1 MAIKNG
7 SISQAVVRSPILWGG
22 LATAGFYGLIHAGI
36 LSGRLLERYFA
47 SHPVE
52 YLATGMFFVGL
63 AALVIRAADVAQ
75 QYAAIGRA
83 LLGPATP
90 SQGIVGDCEVL
101 LDRLDRLPA
110 SRRNDYLVR
119 RLREAIEHVRRRGS
133 ADQLE
138 EELRYLADLDAD
150 RAAAGFALVRI
161 IIWAIPILGFLGTVI
176 GITLA
181 IANLSPQA
189 LEDSLPQVTAGLG
202 VAFDT
207 TALALGLSIVL
218 MFAQFLT
225 DRAQQAL
232 LNRVDQ
238 RAAEELRGR
247 FVAVPKTAEGQL
259 AAIQQTAQRLLS
271 AIQQLVEQ
279 QGQVWRAG
287 LQEAGAQWNQATET
301 AAAKFQSGLEA
312 ALDKSLQRY
321 AQHLS
326 EAERQAAEQ
335 VRRHWD
341 KVQQTQVQNTHALAS
356 LQAALTRQTE
366 LLQQA
371 LEAVGQV
378 TRLET
383 ALNRNL
389 AALAGSKNFEQT
401 VMSLAAAIHLLNAR
415 LAEMPAGQSV
425 VRLEDDSPSTHAA

>member
-1 MAIKNG
+1 MVNTSN
-7 SISQAVVRSPILWGG
+7 SIPQAVVRSPILWGA
-22 LATAGFYGLIHAGI
+22 LAAAGFYGLIHAGI
-36 LSGRLLERYFA
+36 ISGRLVERYFA

-63 AALVIRAADVAQ
+63 AALVLRAADVAR
-75 QYAAIGRA
+75 QYPMVGRS
-83 LLGPATP
+83 LLGPAAP
-90 SQGIVGDCEVL
+90 SPRIVGDCEAL

-110 SRRNDYLVR
+110 RRRDDYLVR
-119 RLREAIEHVRRRGS
+119 RVREAVEHVRRRGS
-133 ADQLE
+133 ADELE

-189 LEDSLPQVTAGLG
+189 LEDSLPKVTAGLG

-232 LNRVDQ
+232 LSRVDQ
-238 RAAEELRGR
+238 RAAEELHGR
-247 FVAVPKTAEGQL
+247 FVQVPATTEGQL
-259 AAIQQTAQRLLS
+259 AAFQQTAERLIL
-271 AIQQLVEQ
+271 AVERVLERQTQLWQ
-279 QGQVWRAG
+279 AG
-287 LQEAGAQWNQATET
+287 LQQASDQWSRATE
-301 AAAKFQSGLEA
+301 AAAGGFQSGLEA
-312 ALDKSLQRY
+312 ALAGGLEAY
-321 AQHLS
+321 ACRL
-326 EAERQAAEQ
+326 ADVERQAAEQ
-335 VRRHWD
+335 VRNHWD
-341 KVQQTQVQNTHALAS
+341 KVQQSQVQNTHALAS
-356 LQAALTRQTE
+356 LQASLTRQTE

-371 LEAVGQV
+371 IEAVGQV

-415 LAEMPAGQSV
+415 LAEMPANTAV
-425 VRLEDDSPSTHAA
+425 VQLEGDARSTHAA

>member
-1 MAIKNG
+1 MVNKSS
-7 SISQAVVRSPILWGG
+7 SISQAVVRSPILWGA

-36 LSGRLLERYFA
+36 ISGRLVERYFA

-52 YLATGMFFVGL
+52 YLATAMFFVGL
-63 AALVIRAADVAQ
+63 AVLAIRAADVAR
-75 QYAAIGRA
+75 QYAGMGRS
-83 LLGPATP
+83 LLGPAAPTP
-90 SQGIVGDCEVL
+90 HVAADCEGL
-101 LDRLDRLPA
+101 LDRLARLPG
-110 SRRNDYLVR
+110 RRQADYLVR
-119 RLREAIEHVRRRGS
+119 RVREAVEHVRRRGS
-133 ADQLE
+133 ADGLE
-138 EELRYLADLDAD
+138 EELRYLADLDAE

-181 IANLSPQA
+181 IANLAPQA
-189 LEDSLPQVTAGLG
+189 LEDSLPKVTAGLG

-207 TALALGLSIVL
+207 TALALALSIVL

-225 DRAQQAL
+225 DRAQQSL
-232 LNRVDQ
+232 LAKVDQ
-238 RAAEELRGR
+238 QAAEELHGR
-247 FVAVPKTAEGQL
+247 FLQVPSTTEGQL
-259 AAIQQTAQRLLS
+259 AAFQQTAQRLIL
-271 AIQQLVEQ
+271 AVEQ
-279 QGQVWRAG
+279 VLERQTQVWQSG
-287 LQEAGAQWNQATET
+287 LQQAGAQWSRATE
-301 AAAKFQSGLEA
+301 AAAGSFQS
-312 ALDKSLQRY
+312 ALSGALAKSLETY
-321 AQHLS
+321 ACRLGEVEQ
-326 EAERQAAEQ
+326 QAAEQ

-356 LQAALTRQTE
+356 LQASLTRQTE

-371 LEAVGQV
+371 IEATGQV

-415 LAEMPAGQSV
+415 LAEMPAARAA
-425 VRLEDDSPSTHAA
+425 VRLEGDPRATHAA

>member
-232 LNRVDQ
+232 LNRVDRVAS
-238 RAAEELRGR
+238 RAARGR
-247 FVAVPKTAEGQL
+247 RPMEPSHRNGRRKVPVGPGSRPGQEL
-259 AAIQQTAQRLLS
+259 AAICAAPQRSRTAGSRAS
-271 AIQQLVEQ
+271 APPLG
-279 QGQVWRAG
+279 QGAADSGAKHPRPGFTPGGADAPDRIAPAG
-287 LQEAGAQWNQATET
+287 PRGRRPSDPAGDRPES
-301 AAAKFQSGLEA
+301 QSGGTG
-312 ALDKSLQRY
+312 R
-321 AQHLS
+321 
-326 EAERQAAEQ
+326 
-335 VRRHWD
+335 
-341 KVQQTQVQNTHALAS
+341 
-356 LQAALTRQTE
+356 
-366 LLQQA
+366 
-371 LEAVGQV
+371 
-378 TRLET
+378 
-383 ALNRNL
+383 
-389 AALAGSKNFEQT
+389 FE
-401 VMSLAAAIHLLNAR
+401 
-415 LAEMPAGQSV
+415 EF
-425 VRLEDDSPSTHAA
+425 